1 MTETTEQ
8 KQYKDFVQTN
18 EEGQKGMMN
27 NTWMRTV
34 LSLNGAQFIDYTKR
48 ILEDNTKKLEL
59 VNAVFLTNYGIK

>member
-1 MTETTEQ
+1 M
-8 KQYKDFVQTN
+8 N

-27 NTWMRTV
+27 NTWMRTA

-59 VNAVFLTNYGIK
+59 VNAVFLTNYRIK